1 MPVYLLRVALPDRPG
16 ALGAVA
22 SRIGAVRADVVAVD
36 ILGQDRGRAVDELIV
51 ELADERHVSL
61 LLDEIAEVDGV
72 AVEEVRVL
80 PSGPV
85 DHRFTAYET
94 AAALLRRQ
102 DPAEVLDAVVERCA
116 LDLQAAWVAAVDL
129 DERVVLAAVG
139 EPPAAAWLAAYVA
152 GSRWCGGPPATETEA
167 GPGGRPGRQVAG
179 AEAPAPDVAW
189 VPLERWD
196 LVLVCGRPGHPFT
209 AADLRHLAG
218 TALVADARWADL
230 ASRQAQLA
238 HPSRGGWRVL
248 EAQGELG

>member
-152 GSRWCGGPPATETEA
+152 GSRWCGGPPTTETEA
-167 GPGGRPGRQVAG
+167 GPGGRP
-179 AEAPAPDVAW
+179 
-189 VPLERWD
+189 
-196 LVLVCGRPGHPFT
+196 
-209 AADLRHLAG
+209 
-218 TALVADARWADL
+218 
-230 ASRQAQLA
+230 
-238 HPSRGGWRVL
+238 
-248 EAQGELG
+248 